1 MNILDLFEETVHRF
15 PQKTAIAYKDVSYSF
30 SELSHRAK
38 CLADRILQTGQ
49 KNSPVAVFVNRGA
62 DTAVLFFAVLYSGN
76 FYIPIDPDMPSS
88 KIAVILSDA
97 EPSVILCGEENR
109 AVLEEIHYSGK
120 IYTLDDCS
128 SEEYAA
134 RDTINADTPAY
145 MVYTSGSTGK
155 PKGVLKS
162 HGAVISFITAFAE
175 HFSLGSDEVIGN
187 QTPFFFDASAKD
199 LYLMVYTG
207 ATLEV
212 LPSEMFIFPVTLI
225 EYMNQR
231 KVSYVCWVP
240 TALAIVTQMN
250 TFKKVLPETLKK
262 VFFVG
267 EVFPTKQLHKW
278 LTTLPELQYVNLYGS
293 SELAGIC
300 CYYELNSADEQP
312 AVIPVGK
319 PLPNCK
325 VFLMHDDQLIC
336 PEDNLQTED
345 EETGIGEI
353 CVVSDALALEYYHD
367 PDKTARTFVD
377 LTLPDGT
384 KERALLT
391 GDLAR
396 YDAEGNLVFVSR
408 KDFQIKHMGR
418 RIELGEI
425 ESVTDALPEV
435 QRCCCLYNDKQ
446 SSSIY
451 SANWFP
457 DVTGMADRCR
467 VPCAAGFLII
477 CCQQESLF
485 LMPCHLMPTARLTV
499 LSLKQCYKNI

>member
-1 MNILDLFEETVHRF
+1 MNILKFFEETVQRF
-15 PQKTAIAYKDVSYSF
+15 PQKTAIAYKEISYSF
-30 SELSHRAK
+30 SELSHQAK
-38 CLADRILQTGQ
+38 CLAERILQAGQTG
-49 KNSPVAVFVNRGA
+49 KPVGVFVNRGA
-62 DTAVLFFAVLYSGN
+62 DTAVLFLAVLYSGN
-76 FYIPIDPDMPSS
+76 YYIPIDPDMPSA
-88 KIAVILSDA
+88 KISSILTDA
-97 EPSVILCGEENR
+97 EPSVILCGEENKP
-109 AVLEEIHYSGK
+109 VLEEIHYSGT
-120 IYTLDDCS
+120 IYTLDDRS
-128 SEEYAA
+128 SEECPVCESI
-134 RDTINADTPAY
+134 DVDSPAY

-162 HGAVISFITAFAE
+162 HGAVISFIMAYSSYF
-175 HFSLGSDEVIGN
+175 HLGSDEIIGN

-199 LYLMVYTG
+199 LYLMMYTG
-207 ATLEV
+207 AALEV

-225 EYMNQR
+225 EYMNER

-278 LTTLPELQYVNLYGS
+278 LTTLPDIQYVNLYGS

-300 CYYELNSADEQP
+300 CYYEIPDADHQP
-312 AVIPVGK
+312 DILPIGK

-325 VFLMHDDQLIC
+325 VLLLRDGVFIN
-336 PEDNLQTED
+336 PKESIPSEGEDA
-345 EETGIGEI
+345 GIGEI
-353 CVVSDALALEYYHD
+353 CVIGDSLALEYFHD
-367 PDKTARTFVD
+367 PEKTAKTFTA

-384 KERALLT
+384 KVRALMT

-425 ESVTDALPEV
+425 ESVADTLPEI
-435 QRCCCLYNDKQ
+435 QRCCCLYNEK
-446 SSSIY
+446 
-451 SANWFP
+451 
-457 DVTGMADRCR
+457 RK
-467 VPCAAGFLII
+467 LIH
-477 CCQQESLF
+477 LF
-485 LMPCHLMPTARLTV
+485 CELIPGCDWDGRAVQHAMRGKISDYMLPTRITV
-499 LSLKQCYKNI
+499 LDAMPFNANGKIDRNKLKTML